1 MSCSLAGAGPW
12 SGGPIEDLLPIAF
25 LLLVAAAIT
34 WDVRERRIPNVLSL
48 VLLVGG
54 FAFSALSH
62 PVWPGLLG
70 ALAGLGVGFGI
81 WIGFYALGVMGA
93 GDVKFFAAASAWL
106 GAGLAWRASLVAALL
121 GGLLSVL
128 FLLRDGRLAQTL
140 RRLALLPLTRT
151 LPTAQVMDLDDAAA
165 RRNLPYGVALGA
177 GAILAFLFPAALCR
191 V

>member
-1 MSCSLAGAGPW
+1 MSCSLAGAGLW
-12 SGGPIEDLLPIAF
+12 SGSPIEDLLPIAF

-54 FAFSALSH
+54 FAFSALQQ
-62 PVWPGLLG
+62 PVLPGLLG

-128 FLLRDGRLAQTL
+128 FLLRDGRLGRTL

-151 LPTAQVMDLDDAAA
+151 LPTAQVMDLDHAAA
-165 RRNLPYGVALGA
+165 RRNLPYGVALGM
-177 GAILAFLFPAALCR
+177 GAILAFLFPAAICR

>member
-1 MSCSLAGAGPW
+1 V
-12 SGGPIEDLLPIAF
+12 DLLPIAF

-54 FAFSALSH
+54 FAFSATQQ
-62 PVWPGLLG
+62 PVMPGLLS

-121 GGLLSVL
+121 GGMLSVL
-128 FLLRDGRLAQTL
+128 FLTRDARLAKTL
-140 RRLALLPLTRT
+140 RSLALLPFTRT
-151 LPTAQVMDLDDAAA
+151 LPTPDVMDLDQEAA
-165 RRNLPYGVALGA
+165 RRNPPYGVALGL
-177 GAILAFLFPAALCR
+177 GSILAFLFPAALCG